1 MFSFD
6 SFLTNVGY
14 ISRGGVTPA
23 TVDRTANDNVFGFQ
37 FNTVGV
43 NTGQFSHFLVIETNR
58 SNYTSGLF
66 SSQDGSAGTGA
77 AFQPSAVT
85 PALLAGPPRHRTL
98 RRRCWPPSQAL
109 PGISR
114 CGSKVLAY
122 RRGLFFCCNTSASPA
137 RIKKRDRTTES
148 T

>member
-43 NTGQFSHFLVIETNR
+43 NTGQFSHFPVIQTNR

-66 SSQDGSAGTGA
+66 SIQDGSAGTGA
-77 AFQPSAVT
+77 TFQPSAVT
-85 PALLAGPPRHRTL
+85 SSPPRGSSSAPDSSAPLLASVASSSRHKSLWLKSSCLQARTFL
-98 RRRCWPPSQAL
+98 L
-109 PGISR
+109 
-114 CGSKVLAY
+114 L
-122 RRGLFFCCNTSASPA
+122 
-137 RIKKRDRTTES
+137 
-148 T
+148 